1 MKISHTAPL
10 VLSVITVLGL
20 VAAKA
25 EAFLLISNSESNNI
39 VVFDETTGQFL
50 GDFTTPGL
58 GGLRAPDDLT
68 FGPDGNLYVS
78 IGGSNS
84 LSLLDPTYPQ
94 DSAVL
99 KFSPSGQFLGVAA
112 SGNGLARPYGNAFGP
127 DGNLYVSSFRSNQI
141 LRFNGQTGEFIDVF
155 ASDNNNG
162 LGSIGGLN
170 GPNGLLFGPDGS
182 LYVTIEGTANDANG
196 NLVFGSPENG
206 FRSQVLRYSPEQV
219 KGLVPTT
226 TPEVFIDQ
234 PTPLD
239 ESFGFVSLLGIV
251 LAPDEQSFFVSDFAG
266 GIREYDLVGNLVN
279 VLSTNYTGTTPSNN
293 FIGSLT
299 FGIGSTANNLYVI
312 GFDFTNENEGS
323 VLEFG
328 NGQGSPTSFTGTLFT
343 SPSLL
348 RPIGVVAAIPE
359 PSTIAGILLGCSGLG
374 ATWLRKRCG
383 KGGKG

>member
-10 VLSVITVLGL
+10 ILSVITVLGL
-20 VAAKA
+20 VAPKA

-162 LGSIGGLN
+162 LGSIGGVN

-182 LYVTIEGTANDANG
+182 LYVTIEGTANA
-196 NLVFGSPENG
+196 
-206 FRSQVLRYSPEQV
+206 
-219 KGLVPTT
+219 
-226 TPEVFIDQ
+226 
-234 PTPLD
+234 LD

-266 GIREYDLVGNLVN
+266 GIREYALVGNLVN
-279 VLSTNYTGTTPSNN
+279 VLSTNYTGTAPSNN

-374 ATWLRKRCG
+374 ATWLRKRRG